1 MITPAQTL
9 GGLSEEGLLGSIFPF
24 FTPQPGL
31 LVGPGDDAAVV
42 AASGPVV
49 ATTDAM
55 VRGRDWL
62 DQWSSA
68 SDVGSKLLT
77 QNLADLAAMG
87 AVGTSVLITLVADPA
102 TPVAWARDF
111 AKAVGEGAALAR
123 VAVAG
128 GDLSSAPPGVLLV
141 SITALG
147 DLQGRAPV
155 LRSGARPGHT
165 VAVCGPLGRSA
176 AGLRLLETGGDQAS
190 DGDQATDGEQGSYL
204 EIAEAIETR
213 SSHAT
218 ADLRQLW
225 RRIVFSILISNTD
238 DHLRNHGF
246 LHEDGDTWR
255 LSPAFDVNPNPEP
268 GAKHLSTAID
278 LGDDTAS
285 ISLALSVADYFRLS
299 AEEANDVV
307 GQVQT
312 AVSHWAPVARQYGLS
327 SQEVTAMSW
336 AFHAHAARAS
346 T

>member
-9 GGLSEEGLLGSIFPF
+9 GGVSEEGLLGSIFPF

-68 SDVGSKLLT
+68 SDVGAKLLT

-111 AKAVGEGAALAR
+111 AKAVGEGAALAG

-190 DGDQATDGEQGSYL
+190 DGDQATDGDEATDGEQGG
-204 EIAEAIETR
+204 I
-213 SSHAT
+213 
-218 ADLRQLW
+218 RQLCLDHH
-225 RRIVFSILISNTD
+225 RRPTAPLAAGPQAAVAGASAMLDVSD
-238 DHLRNHGF
+238 GLLR
-246 LHEDGDTWR
+246 DGGR
-255 LSPAFDVNPNPEP
+255 
-268 GAKHLSTAID
+268 I
-278 LGDDTAS
+278 
-285 ISLALSVADYFRLS
+285 
-299 AEEANDVV
+299 
-307 GQVQT
+307 
-312 AVSHWAPVARQYGLS
+312 
-327 SQEVTAMSW
+327 
-336 AFHAHAARAS
+336 ARAS
-346 T
+346 GVCLDLDGAAIAADVAALAPLLGEEAALDCVLAGGEEHSLLATFPSPELPPGWRALGTVREGQGISLDGRAQRQRGWDHFAGDEPGDD

>member
-9 GGLSEEGLLGSIFPF
+9 GGVSEEGLLGSIFPF

-68 SDVGSKLLT
+68 SDVGAKLLT

-111 AKAVGEGAALAR
+111 AKAVGEGAALAG

-147 DLQGRAPV
+147 DLQGRPPV

-165 VAVCGPLGRSA
+165 VAVCGTLGRSA
-176 AGLRLLETGGDQAS
+176 AGLRLLERA
-190 DGDQATDGEQGSYL
+190 ATRPL
-204 EIAEAIETR
+204 
-213 SSHAT
+213 T
-218 ADLRQLW
+218 AR
-225 RRIVFSILISNTD
+225 
-238 DHLRNHGF
+238 
-246 LHEDGDTWR
+246 
-255 LSPAFDVNPNPEP
+255 
-268 GAKHLSTAID
+268 
-278 LGDDTAS
+278 
-285 ISLALSVADYFRLS
+285 
-299 AEEANDVV
+299 
-307 GQVQT
+307 
-312 AVSHWAPVARQYGLS
+312 
-327 SQEVTAMSW
+327 
-336 AFHAHAARAS
+336 
-346 T
+346 

>member
-9 GGLSEEGLLGSIFPF
+9 AGVSEEGLLGSIFPF

-62 DQWSSA
+62 DRWSSA
-68 SDVGSKLLT
+68 SDVGAKLLT

-102 TPVAWARDF
+102 TTVVWARDF
-111 AKAVGEGAALAR
+111 AKAVGEGAALAG

-155 LRSGARPGHT
+155 LRSGARAGHS
-165 VAVCGPLGRSA
+165 VAVCGTLGRSA
-176 AGLRLLETGGDQAS
+176 AGLRLLEAG
-190 DGDQATDGEQGSYL
+190 GDQATDGEQGG
-204 EIAEAIETR
+204 I
-213 SSHAT
+213 
-218 ADLRQLW
+218 RQLCLDHH
-225 RRIVFSILISNTD
+225 RRPTAPLAAGPRAAVAGASAMLDVSD
-238 DHLRNHGF
+238 GLLR
-246 LHEDGDTWR
+246 DGGR
-255 LSPAFDVNPNPEP
+255 
-268 GAKHLSTAID
+268 I
-278 LGDDTAS
+278 
-285 ISLALSVADYFRLS
+285 
-299 AEEANDVV
+299 
-307 GQVQT
+307 
-312 AVSHWAPVARQYGLS
+312 
-327 SQEVTAMSW
+327 
-336 AFHAHAARAS
+336 ARAS
-346 T
+346 GVCLDLEGAAIAADVLALAPLLGEAAALDCVLAGGEEHSLLATFPSAELPPGWRALGTVREGQGISLDGRVQRQRGWDHFAGDMPGDD

>member
-9 GGLSEEGLLGSIFPF
+9 AGVSEEGLLGSIFPF

-62 DQWSSA
+62 DRWSSA
-68 SDVGSKLLT
+68 SDVGAKLLT

-102 TPVAWARDF
+102 TPVGWARDF
-111 AKAVGEGAALAR
+111 AKAVGEGAALAG

-155 LRSGARPGHT
+155 LRSGARAGHT
-165 VAVCGPLGRSA
+165 RRRLRHARPLGRGTA
-176 AGLRLLETGGDQAS
+176 PAGGGRRPAT
-190 DGDQATDGEQGSYL
+190 DGDRATRRPATDGEQGG
-204 EIAEAIETR
+204 I
-213 SSHAT
+213 
-218 ADLRQLW
+218 RQLCLDHH
-225 RRIVFSILISNTD
+225 RRPTAPLAAGPRAAVAGASAMLDVSD
-238 DHLRNHGF
+238 GLLR
-246 LHEDGDTWR
+246 DGGR
-255 LSPAFDVNPNPEP
+255 
-268 GAKHLSTAID
+268 I
-278 LGDDTAS
+278 
-285 ISLALSVADYFRLS
+285 
-299 AEEANDVV
+299 
-307 GQVQT
+307 
-312 AVSHWAPVARQYGLS
+312 
-327 SQEVTAMSW
+327 
-336 AFHAHAARAS
+336 ARAS
-346 T
+346 GVCLDLEGAAIAADVERWRRCSARRRPWTASWPAGRSTACSRRSPLPSRAARLACPGQVRRGAGDQPRRPGPAPARLGPLRG

>member
-87 AVGTSVLITLVADPA
+87 AVGTSVLITLVSDPA

-111 AKAVGEGAALAR
+111 AKAVGEGAALAG

-165 VAVCGPLGRSA
+165 VAVCGTLGRSA
-176 AGLRLLETGGDQAS
+176 AGLRLLEAGGDQATH
-190 DGDQATDGEQGSYL
+190 GDHAAHGEQG
-204 EIAEAIETR
+204 EQGGI
-213 SSHAT
+213 
-218 ADLRQLW
+218 RQLCLDHH
-225 RRIVFSILISNTD
+225 RRPTAPLAAGPQAAVAGASAMLDVSD
-238 DHLRNHGF
+238 GLLR
-246 LHEDGDTWR
+246 DGGR
-255 LSPAFDVNPNPEP
+255 
-268 GAKHLSTAID
+268 I
-278 LGDDTAS
+278 
-285 ISLALSVADYFRLS
+285 
-299 AEEANDVV
+299 
-307 GQVQT
+307 
-312 AVSHWAPVARQYGLS
+312 
-327 SQEVTAMSW
+327 
-336 AFHAHAARAS
+336 ARAS
-346 T
+346 GVCLDLESDAIAADVAALAPLLGEAVALDCVLAGGEEHSLLATFPSAELPPGWRALGAVREGEGISLDGRVQRQRGWDHFAGDEPGDD

>member
-9 GGLSEEGLLGSIFPF
+9 GGVSEEGLLGSIFPF

-68 SDVGSKLLT
+68 SDVGAKLLT

-111 AKAVGEGAALAR
+111 AKAVGEGAALAG

-176 AGLRLLETGGDQAS
+176 AGLRLLEARGDQATGGDQAS
-190 DGDQATDGEQGSYL
+190 DGDQATDGEQGG
-204 EIAEAIETR
+204 I
-213 SSHAT
+213 
-218 ADLRQLW
+218 RQLCLDHH
-225 RRIVFSILISNTD
+225 RRPTAPLAAGPQAAVAGASAMLDVSD
-238 DHLRNHGF
+238 GLLR
-246 LHEDGDTWR
+246 DGGR
-255 LSPAFDVNPNPEP
+255 
-268 GAKHLSTAID
+268 I
-278 LGDDTAS
+278 
-285 ISLALSVADYFRLS
+285 
-299 AEEANDVV
+299 
-307 GQVQT
+307 
-312 AVSHWAPVARQYGLS
+312 
-327 SQEVTAMSW
+327 
-336 AFHAHAARAS
+336 ARAS
-346 T
+346 GVCLDLDGAAIAADVAALAPLLGEEAALDCVLAGGEEHSLLATFPSPELPPGWRALGTVREGQGISLDGRAQRQRGWDHFAGDEPGDD

>member
-9 GGLSEEGLLGSIFPF
+9 GGVSEEGLLGSIFPF

-62 DQWSSA
+62 DHWSSA
-68 SDVGSKLLT
+68 SDVGAKLLT

-111 AKAVGEGAALAR
+111 AKAVGEGAALAG

-147 DLQGRAPV
+147 DLQGRGPV

-165 VAVCGPLGRSA
+165 VAVRGTLGRSA
-176 AGLRLLETGGDQAS
+176 AGLRLLEAGGDR
-190 DGDQATDGEQGSYL
+190 ATDGNQAAHGEQGG
-204 EIAEAIETR
+204 I
-213 SSHAT
+213 
-218 ADLRQLW
+218 RQLCLDHH
-225 RRIVFSILISNTD
+225 RRPTAPLAAGPQAAVAGASAMLDVSD
-238 DHLRNHGF
+238 GLLR
-246 LHEDGDTWR
+246 DGGR
-255 LSPAFDVNPNPEP
+255 
-268 GAKHLSTAID
+268 I
-278 LGDDTAS
+278 
-285 ISLALSVADYFRLS
+285 
-299 AEEANDVV
+299 
-307 GQVQT
+307 
-312 AVSHWAPVARQYGLS
+312 
-327 SQEVTAMSW
+327 
-336 AFHAHAARAS
+336 ARAS
-346 T
+346 GVCLDLEGAAIAADVAALAPLLGEAAALDCVLAGGEEHSLLATFPSAVLPPGWRALGTVREGEGISLDGRAQRPRGWDHFAGDEPGDD

>member
-9 GGLSEEGLLGSIFPF
+9 GGVSEEGLLGSIFPF

-68 SDVGSKLLT
+68 SDVGAKLLT

-111 AKAVGEGAALAR
+111 AKAVGEGAAQAG

-155 LRSGARPGHT
+155 LRSGALPGHT

-176 AGLRLLETGGDQAS
+176 AGLRLLEAGGEQAIYGEQDGIRQLCLDHHRRPTAPLAAGPQAALAGASAMLDVS
-190 DGDQATDGEQGSYL
+190 DGLLRDGG
-204 EIAEAIETR
+204 
-213 SSHAT
+213 
-218 ADLRQLW
+218 
-225 RRIVFSILISNTD
+225 RI
-238 DHLRNHGF
+238 
-246 LHEDGDTWR
+246 
-255 LSPAFDVNPNPEP
+255 
-268 GAKHLSTAID
+268 
-278 LGDDTAS
+278 
-285 ISLALSVADYFRLS
+285 
-299 AEEANDVV
+299 
-307 GQVQT
+307 
-312 AVSHWAPVARQYGLS
+312 
-327 SQEVTAMSW
+327 
-336 AFHAHAARAS
+336 ARAS
-346 T
+346 GVCLDLEGAAIAADVAALAPLLGEEAALDCVLAGGEEHSLLATFPSAELPPGWRALGTVREGEGISLDGRAQRQRGWDHFAGDEPGDD

>member
-9 GGLSEEGLLGSIFPF
+9 GGVSEEGLLGSIFPF

-68 SDVGSKLLT
+68 SDVGAKLLT

-111 AKAVGEGAALAR
+111 AKAVGEGAALAG

-128 GDLSSAPPGVLLV
+128 GDLSSAPPGMLLV

-176 AGLRLLETGGDQAS
+176 AGLRLLETGGDQA
-190 DGDQATDGEQGSYL
+190 TDGEQGG
-204 EIAEAIETR
+204 I
-213 SSHAT
+213 
-218 ADLRQLW
+218 RQLC
-225 RRIVFSILISNTD
+225 LD
-238 DHLRNHGF
+238 HHLRPTAPLAAGPQAAVAGASAM
-246 LHEDGDTWR
+246 LDVSDGLLRDGGR
-255 LSPAFDVNPNPEP
+255 
-268 GAKHLSTAID
+268 I
-278 LGDDTAS
+278 
-285 ISLALSVADYFRLS
+285 
-299 AEEANDVV
+299 
-307 GQVQT
+307 
-312 AVSHWAPVARQYGLS
+312 
-327 SQEVTAMSW
+327 
-336 AFHAHAARAS
+336 ARAS
-346 T
+346 GVCLDLDGAAIAADVAALAPLLGAEAALDCVLAGGEEHSLLATFPSPELPPGWRALGTVREGQGISLDGRAQRQRGWDHFAGDEPGDD

>member
-9 GGLSEEGLLGSIFPF
+9 GGVSEEGLLGSIFPF

-62 DQWSSA
+62 DHWSSA

-111 AKAVGEGAALAR
+111 AKAVGDGAALAG

-155 LRSGARPGHT
+155 LRSGARAGHT
-165 VAVCGPLGRSA
+165 VAVCGTLGRSA
-176 AGLRLLETGGDQAS
+176 AGLRLLEAGGDRATDGDQTS
-190 DGDQATDGEQGSYL
+190 DGDQTTDGEQGG
-204 EIAEAIETR
+204 I
-213 SSHAT
+213 
-218 ADLRQLW
+218 RQLCLDHH
-225 RRIVFSILISNTD
+225 RRPTSPLAAGPQAAVAGASAMLDVSD
-238 DHLRNHGF
+238 GLLR
-246 LHEDGDTWR
+246 DGGR
-255 LSPAFDVNPNPEP
+255 
-268 GAKHLSTAID
+268 I
-278 LGDDTAS
+278 
-285 ISLALSVADYFRLS
+285 
-299 AEEANDVV
+299 
-307 GQVQT
+307 
-312 AVSHWAPVARQYGLS
+312 
-327 SQEVTAMSW
+327 
-336 AFHAHAARAS
+336 ARAS
-346 T
+346 GVCLDLEGAAIAADVAALAPLLGDAAALDCVLAGGEEHSLLATFPSAELPPGWRALGTVRQGEGISLDGRAQRQRGWDHFAGDEPGDD

>member
-9 GGLSEEGLLGSIFPF
+9 GGVSEEGLLGSIFPF

-62 DQWSSA
+62 DHWSSA
-68 SDVGSKLLT
+68 SDVGAKLLT

-111 AKAVGEGAALAR
+111 AKAVGEGAALAG

-165 VAVCGPLGRSA
+165 VAVRGTLGRSA
-176 AGLRLLETGGDQAS
+176 AGLRLLEAGGDR
-190 DGDQATDGEQGSYL
+190 ATDGNRAAHGEQGG
-204 EIAEAIETR
+204 I
-213 SSHAT
+213 
-218 ADLRQLW
+218 RQLCLDHH
-225 RRIVFSILISNTD
+225 RRPTAPLAAGPQAAVAGASAMLDVSD
-238 DHLRNHGF
+238 GLLR
-246 LHEDGDTWR
+246 DGGR
-255 LSPAFDVNPNPEP
+255 
-268 GAKHLSTAID
+268 I
-278 LGDDTAS
+278 
-285 ISLALSVADYFRLS
+285 
-299 AEEANDVV
+299 
-307 GQVQT
+307 
-312 AVSHWAPVARQYGLS
+312 
-327 SQEVTAMSW
+327 
-336 AFHAHAARAS
+336 ARAS
-346 T
+346 GVCLDLEGAAIAADVAALAPLLGEAAALDCVLAGGEEHSLLATFPSAVLPPGWRALGTVREGEGISLDGRAQRPRGWDHFAGDEPGDD

>member
-9 GGLSEEGLLGSIFPF
+9 GGVSEEGLLGSIFPF

-68 SDVGSKLLT
+68 SDVGAKLLT

-111 AKAVGEGAALAR
+111 AKAVGEGAALAG

-176 AGLRLLETGGDQAS
+176 AGLRLLEARGDQATGGDQAS
-190 DGDQATDGEQGSYL
+190 DGDQGG
-204 EIAEAIETR
+204 I
-213 SSHAT
+213 
-218 ADLRQLW
+218 RQLCLDHH
-225 RRIVFSILISNTD
+225 RRPTAPLAAGPQAAVAGASAMLDVSD
-238 DHLRNHGF
+238 GLLR
-246 LHEDGDTWR
+246 DGGR
-255 LSPAFDVNPNPEP
+255 
-268 GAKHLSTAID
+268 I
-278 LGDDTAS
+278 
-285 ISLALSVADYFRLS
+285 
-299 AEEANDVV
+299 
-307 GQVQT
+307 
-312 AVSHWAPVARQYGLS
+312 
-327 SQEVTAMSW
+327 
-336 AFHAHAARAS
+336 ARAS
-346 T
+346 GVCLDLDGAAIAADVAALAPLLGEEAALDCVLAGGEEHSLLATFPSPELPPGWRALGTVREGQGISLDGRAQRQRGWDHFAGDEPGDD

>member
-9 GGLSEEGLLGSIFPF
+9 GGVSEEGLLGSIFPF

-68 SDVGSKLLT
+68 SDVGAKLLT

-111 AKAVGEGAALAR
+111 AKAVGEGAALAG

-176 AGLRLLETGGDQAS
+176 AGLRLLEARGDQATGGDQAS
-190 DGDQATDGEQGSYL
+190 DGDQATDGEQGG
-204 EIAEAIETR
+204 I
-213 SSHAT
+213 
-218 ADLRQLW
+218 RQLCLDHH
-225 RRIVFSILISNTD
+225 RRPTAPLASGPQAAVAGASAMLDVSD
-238 DHLRNHGF
+238 GLLR
-246 LHEDGDTWR
+246 DGGR
-255 LSPAFDVNPNPEP
+255 
-268 GAKHLSTAID
+268 I
-278 LGDDTAS
+278 
-285 ISLALSVADYFRLS
+285 
-299 AEEANDVV
+299 
-307 GQVQT
+307 
-312 AVSHWAPVARQYGLS
+312 
-327 SQEVTAMSW
+327 
-336 AFHAHAARAS
+336 ARAS
-346 T
+346 GVCLDLDGAAIAADVAALAPLLGEEAALDCVLAGGEEHSLLATFPSPELPPGWRALGTVREGQGISLDGRAQRERGWDHFAGDEPGDD

>member
-9 GGLSEEGLLGSIFPF
+9 GGVSEEGLLGSIFPF

-68 SDVGSKLLT
+68 SDVGAKLLT

-87 AVGTSVLITLVADPA
+87 AVGTSVLVTLVADPA

-111 AKAVGEGAALAR
+111 ARAVGEGAALAG

-176 AGLRLLETGGDQAS
+176 AGLRLLEARGDQATGGDQAS
-190 DGDQATDGEQGSYL
+190 DGDQATDGEQGGIPQL
-204 EIAEAIETR
+204 CLDHHR
-213 SSHAT
+213 RPT
-218 ADLRQLW
+218 APLAAGPQAAVAGASAMLDVSDGLLRDGG
-225 RRIVFSILISNTD
+225 RI
-238 DHLRNHGF
+238 
-246 LHEDGDTWR
+246 
-255 LSPAFDVNPNPEP
+255 
-268 GAKHLSTAID
+268 
-278 LGDDTAS
+278 
-285 ISLALSVADYFRLS
+285 
-299 AEEANDVV
+299 
-307 GQVQT
+307 
-312 AVSHWAPVARQYGLS
+312 
-327 SQEVTAMSW
+327 
-336 AFHAHAARAS
+336 ARAS
-346 T
+346 GVCLDLDGAAIAADVAALAPLLGEEAALDCVLAGGEEHSLLATFPSPELPPGWRALGTVREGQGISLDGRAQRQRGWDHFAGDEPGDD